1 LSFKSN
7 ITEESKQLTGP
18 QNLLSDGISRENRFS
33 KGRVVMAA
41 LIILIAA
48 IFAFT
53 FFYVT
58 DLKEQLIQ
66 KKNEIHSLSI
76 RVDSLEKDTSDEFE
90 DLARRLAALQFSEQ
104 KIEDRIEKNFN
115 WGSLEAR
122 YEKELRL
129 ASLINLRRLIT
140 LVVSARFSSS
150 TSGDL
155 AAQLEKDF
163 ERISDSDIELSELK
177 AVAQSDL
184 SRFQKEHQEKYIAIM
199 SDIDALGKKLGQLER
214 ETVVVNDQ
222 AFDSKMPRTGWF
234 DSLAG
239 KFKGLANSLLTVKR
253 IDTGAISQEIDGIQK
268 TGDSKIA
275 QLFEMVRLSLLV
287 ADRQLFRGTTQELRT
302 FVTEQYDV
310 NNVMAKDV
318 MFRIQ
323 QVDQSSVF
331 VLSPFE
337 ATLKKIDQLIAASI
351 NP

>member
-1 LSFKSN
+1 MTK
-7 ITEESKQLTGP
+7 ESKQPTEP
-18 QNLLSDGISRENRFS
+18 QNLLSFGVSRENRFS
-33 KGRVVMAA
+33 KGRVVMAS
-41 LIILIAA
+41 LIVLIAA

-53 FFYVT
+53 VFYVT
-58 DLKEQLIQ
+58 DLKEQLIE

-90 DLARRLAALQFSEQ
+90 DLARRLAALQSSEQ

-163 ERISDSDIELSELK
+163 ERISDGDVELSELK
-177 AVAQSDL
+177 ALVESDL
-184 SRFQKEHQEKYIAIM
+184 SRFQKEHRKKYIAMM
-199 SDIDALGKKLGQLER
+199 SDIDALGKKLDQLDR
-214 ETVVVNDQ
+214 ETVVLNDR
-222 AFDSKMPRTGWF
+222 AFDSKMPRTEWF
-234 DSLAG
+234 DSLAE

-253 IDTGAISQEIDGIQK
+253 VDTGAISQEIDGIRK
-268 TGDSKIA
+268 TTDSKIT
-275 QLFEMVRLSLLV
+275 QLFEMVRLSILV
-287 ADRQLFRGTTQELRT
+287 ADLQLFRGTTQDLRT
-302 FVTEQYDV
+302 FITEQYDV
-310 NNVMAKDV
+310 NNEMAKDV

>member
-1 LSFKSN
+1 
-7 ITEESKQLTGP
+7 
-18 QNLLSDGISRENRFS
+18 
-33 KGRVVMAA
+33 MAS
-41 LIILIAA
+41 LIVLIAA

-76 RVDSLEKDTSDEFE
+76 RLDSLEKYTSDEFE
-90 DLARRLAALQFSEQ
+90 DLARRLAALQSSEQ

-129 ASLINLRRLIT
+129 SSLINLRRLIT

-155 AAQLEKDF
+155 VAQLEKDF

-177 AVAQSDL
+177 AFAQSDL
-184 SRFQKEHQEKYIAIM
+184 SRFQKEHREKYIAMM
-199 SDIDALGKKLGQLER
+199 SDIDALGKKLDQLER
-214 ETVVVNDQ
+214 ETVVLSDQ
-222 AFDSKMPRTGWF
+222 AFDSKMPRTEWF
-234 DSLAG
+234 DSLAE

-253 IDTGAISQEIDGIQK
+253 VDTGAISQEIDGIQK
-268 TGDSKIA
+268 TTDSKIT
-275 QLFEMVRLSLLV
+275 QLFEMVRLSILV
-287 ADRQLFRGTTQELRT
+287 ADLQLFRGTTQDLRT
-302 FVTEQYDV
+302 FITEQYDV
-310 NNVMAKDV
+310 NNEMAKDI

>member
-1 LSFKSN
+1 MTK
-7 ITEESKQLTGP
+7 ESKQLTEP
-18 QNLLSDGISRENRFS
+18 QNLLRDVVSRENRFS
-33 KGRVVMAA
+33 KGRVVMGS
-41 LIILIAA
+41 LIVLIAA

-90 DLARRLAALQFSEQ
+90 DLARRLAALQSSEQ

-115 WGSLEAR
+115 WRSLEAR

-163 ERISDSDIELSELK
+163 ERISDGDIELSELK
-177 AVAQSDL
+177 AFAQSDL
-184 SRFQKEHQEKYIAIM
+184 SRFQKEHREKYIAMM
-199 SDIDALGKKLGQLER
+199 SDIDALGKKLDELER
-214 ETVVVNDQ
+214 ETVVLNDQ
-222 AFDSKMPRTGWF
+222 AFDSKMARAGWF
-234 DSLAG
+234 DSLAE

-253 IDTGAISQEIDGIQK
+253 VDTGAITQEIDGIQK
-268 TGDSKIA
+268 AMDSKIT
-275 QLFEMVRLSLLV
+275 QLFEMVRRSVLV
-287 ADRQLFRGTTQELRT
+287 ADLQLFRSTTQDLRN

>member
-1 LSFKSN
+1 MSK
-7 ITEESKQLTGP
+7 ESKQLTEP
-18 QNLLSDGISRENRFS
+18 QNLLRDVVSRENRFS
-33 KGRVVMAA
+33 KGRVVMAS
-41 LIILIAA
+41 LIVLIAA

-58 DLKEQLIQ
+58 NLKEQLIQ

-76 RVDSLEKDTSDEFE
+76 RVDSLEKDTSDKFE
-90 DLARRLAALQFSEQ
+90 DLARRLATLQSSEQ

-115 WGSLEAR
+115 WGRLEAR

-150 TSGDL
+150 ASGDL

-163 ERISDSDIELSELK
+163 ERISDGDIELSELK
-177 AVAQSDL
+177 AFVQSDL
-184 SRFQKEHQEKYIAIM
+184 SRFQKEHREKYIAMM
-199 SDIDALGKKLGQLER
+199 SDIDALGKKLDELER
-214 ETVVVNDQ
+214 ETVVLNDQ
-222 AFDSKMPRTGWF
+222 AFDSKMPRAGWF
-234 DSLAG
+234 DSLAE

-253 IDTGAISQEIDGIQK
+253 VDTGAISQEIDGIQK
-268 TGDSKIA
+268 TMDSKIA
-275 QLFEMVRLSLLV
+275 QLFEMVRLSVLV
-287 ADRQLFRGTTQELRT
+287 ADLQLFRGTTQDLRT
-302 FVTEQYDV
+302 FVTEQFDV
-310 NNVMAKDV
+310 NNIMAKDV

-337 ATLKKIDQLIAASI
+337 ASLKKIDQLIAASI

>member
-1 LSFKSN
+1 MTK
-7 ITEESKQLTGP
+7 ESKQPTEP
-18 QNLLSDGISRENRFS
+18 QNLLSDVVIQPNRFS
-33 KGRVVMAA
+33 KGRVIMAS
-41 LIILIAA
+41 LIVLIAA

-58 DLKEQLIQ
+58 DLKEKLIQ
-66 KKNEIHSLSI
+66 KKNEMHSLSI
-76 RVDSLEKDTSDEFE
+76 RLDSLEKDTSGKLE
-90 DLARRLAALQFSEQ
+90 DLNRRLAALQSSEQ

-115 WGSLEAR
+115 WGSLESR
-122 YEKELRL
+122 YKKELRL

-140 LVVSARFSSS
+140 LVVSAGVSTS

-163 ERISDSDIELSELK
+163 ERISDDDIELSELK
-177 AVAQSDL
+177 AFAQSDL
-184 SRFQKEHQEKYIAIM
+184 SRFQKERREKYIVM
-199 SDIDALGKKLGQLER
+199 MRDIDALGKKLDQLER
-214 ETVVVNDQ
+214 ETVVLNDQ

-234 DSLAG
+234 DSLAE
-239 KFKGLANSLLTVKR
+239 KFKGFANSLLTVKR
-253 IDTGAISQEIDGIQK
+253 VDTGAISQEIDGIQK
-268 TGDSKIA
+268 TTDSKIT
-275 QLFEMVRLSLLV
+275 QLFEMVRLSVLV
-287 ADRQLFRGTTQELRT
+287 ADLQLFRGTTQDLRT

-323 QVDQSSVF
+323 QIDQSSVF

>member
-1 LSFKSN
+1 MTK
-7 ITEESKQLTGP
+7 ESKQLKEP
-18 QNLLSDGISRENRFS
+18 QNLLSDGVSRENRFS

-66 KKNEIHSLSI
+66 KKKEIHSLSI
-76 RVDSLEKDTSDEFE
+76 RVDSLEKDTSGEFE
-90 DLARRLAALQFSEQ
+90 DLARRLAALQSSEQ

-163 ERISDSDIELSELK
+163 ERISDSDI
-177 AVAQSDL
+177 
-184 SRFQKEHQEKYIAIM
+184 
-199 SDIDALGKKLGQLER
+199 DALGKKLDELER
-214 ETVVVNDQ
+214 ETVVLNDQ
-222 AFDSKMPRTGWF
+222 AFESKMPGAGWF
-234 DSLAG
+234 DSLVK
-239 KFKGLANSLLTVKR
+239 KFEGLANSLVTVKR
-253 IDTGAISQEIDGIQK
+253 ADTGDISQEIDGIQK
-268 TGDSKIA
+268 TTDSKIT
-275 QLFEMVRLSLLV
+275 QLFEMVRLSVLV
-287 ADRQLFRGTTQELRT
+287 ADLQLFRGTTQELRT

-337 ATLKKIDQLIAASI
+337 ATLKKIDQLIAAST